1 MGKVPFTIVG
11 VARPEFFGVV
21 VGEAAEAWVPMST
34 LPAVFPGQPWLDSH
48 MHYLNLLGRLQPGV
62 NAVQASAALTPLAV
76 ATELGFARPNMP
88 ARFVKAIREQKLK
101 LEPAANGISYLR
113 TRFSTPLR
121 VLFAMVGIVLLLACV
136 NVMSL
141 GFARAEGRRTELR
154 VRLAIGAARARIVR
168 QLVTEALVVALAGG
182 ALGLAIYRPA
192 ATGLASLLSQ
202 TIEPRVDA
210 NMLLYVFAISLA
222 AGLICGVA
230 PALGTTRAQ
239 GSAGLQYGS
248 RGSTPP
254 PARRAV
260 GRAAAAVQMA
270 LSVVL
275 IAGAFLFAFSLQ
287 ELTSFDTG
295 LDRRRLVVVDVDAK
309 DVAYK
314 GPQIAALNRRV
325 LDRLGALPGV
335 EAVSFSGNGIY
346 TGRNSNTAV
355 VVDGFPPGDNDINM
369 TYLDHVGPHYF
380 TTAGTRLV
388 MGREFNERDNPA
400 GPGVAIVNQEFVNH
414 FFNGQNPVGKNLY
427 RRGEEQRYQIVGVV
441 QDIRTD
447 VRQKPK
453 RMVYFSQLQTEGR
466 LYTTRFLVRMRPGQQ
481 ARVVDLRA
489 AVRAADPG
497 VHLASIDSADQLLN
511 HTLDTDRAI
520 AALSFGFGLL
530 AVTLAAVGIYGL
542 LAHDVTR
549 RTGEIGVR
557 MALGATRSG
566 VMALVFRE
574 VALVGALGV
583 AAGTAGAIVL
593 GRMVTGLVF
602 GLTPSDPR
610 VLVSATVVLAVV
622 AAIAAWFPA
631 RRAASMDPTSALRH
645 E

>member
-1 MGKVPFTIVG
+1 
-11 VARPEFFGVV
+11 
-21 VGEAAEAWVPMST
+21 
-34 LPAVFPGQPWLDSH
+34 
-48 MHYLNLLGRLQPGV
+48 MHYLNLLGRLRPGI

-76 ATELGFARPNMP
+76 ATDLAFARPNMP
-88 ARFVKAIREQKLK
+88 ARFAKVIREQKLK

-121 VLFAMVGIVLLLACV
+121 VLFTMVGIVLLLACV

-192 ATGLASLLSQ
+192 ARGLASLLSQ
-202 TIEPRVDA
+202 TIDPSLDA

-222 AGLICGVA
+222 AGLVCGVA
-230 PALGTTRAQ
+230 PALGSTRTQ
-239 GSAGLQYGS
+239 GSDGLQYGS
-248 RGSTPP
+248 RGATPP

-287 ELTSFDTG
+287 KLTSFDTG

-335 EAVSFSGNGIY
+335 EAASFSGNGIY

-355 VVDGFPPGDNDINM
+355 VVDGFPQGDGDINM

-388 MGREFNERDNPA
+388 MGRDFDERDNPG
-400 GPGVAIVNQEFVNH
+400 GPGVAMVNQEFVNH
-414 FFNGQNPVGKNLY
+414 FFNGQNPLGKNLY

-453 RMVYFSQLQTEGR
+453 RMVYFSQLQTDGR
-466 LYTTRFLVRMRPGQQ
+466 LYTTRFVVRMRPGQE
-481 ARVVDLRA
+481 ARPADLRA
-489 AVRAADPG
+489 AVRAADPA

-520 AALSFGFGLL
+520 AALSFGFGIL
-530 AVTLAAVGIYGL
+530 AVTLAAAGIYGL

-557 MALGATRSG
+557 MALGATRPG

-574 VALVGALGV
+574 VALVGVLGV
-583 AAGTAGAIVL
+583 AAGMAGAIAL
-593 GRMVTGLVF
+593 GRLVTGLVF
-602 GLTPSDPR
+602 GLTPGDPR
-610 VLVSATVVLAVV
+610 VLVSATAVLAVV

-631 RRAASMDPTSALRH
+631 RRAASMDPTAALRH

>member
-1 MGKVPFTIVG
+1 VGNVPFTIVC

-21 VGEAAEAWVPMST
+21 VGEAAEVWMAMST
-34 LPAVFPGQPWLDSH
+34 LPSVFPGQPWFDSR
-48 MHYLNLLGRLQPGV
+48 MHYLNLLGRLQPGL
-62 NAVQASAALTPLAV
+62 NAAQASAALTPLAV
-76 ATELGFARPNMP
+76 ATDLALARPNMP
-88 ARFVKAIREQKLK
+88 ARFLKQIREGKLK
-101 LEPAANGISYLR
+101 LEPAAKGISYLR

-121 VLFAMVGIVLLLACV
+121 VLFTMVGIVLLLACV

-192 ATGLASLLSQ
+192 AIGLASLLSQ
-202 TIEPRVDA
+202 TIDPRLNV
-210 NMLLYVFAISLA
+210 NMLLYVFAISVA
-222 AGLICGVA
+222 AGLVCGVA
-230 PALGTTRAQ
+230 PALGSTRAQ
-239 GSAGLQYGS
+239 GSDGLQYGS
-248 RGSTPP
+248 RGATPP

-275 IAGAFLFAFSLQ
+275 IAGAFLFAFSLRK
-287 ELTSFDTG
+287 LTSFNTG

-325 LDRLGALPGV
+325 LDHLGALPGV
-335 EAVSFSGNGIY
+335 ASASFSGNGIY
-346 TGRNSNTAV
+346 TDRNSNTAV
-355 VVDGFPPGDNDINM
+355 VVDGFPQGEGDINM
-369 TYLDHVGPHYF
+369 TWLDHVGPHYF
-380 TTAGTRLV
+380 ATAGTRLV
-388 MGREFNERDNPA
+388 LGRDFDERDNRA
-400 GPGVAIVNQEFVNH
+400 GPGVVIVNQEFVNH
-414 FFNGQNPVGKNLY
+414 FFSGQDPLGKNLY

-447 VRQKPK
+447 VRQTPK
-453 RMVYFSQLQTEGR
+453 RMMYFSQLQTEGR
-466 LYTTRFLVRMRPGQQ
+466 LYTTRFLVRMRTGQE
-481 ARVVDLRA
+481 ARMADLRA
-489 AVRAADPG
+489 AVRAADPA
-497 VHLASIDSADQLLN
+497 VHLASIDSADDLLN

-520 AALSFGFGLL
+520 AALSFGFGIL
-530 AVTLAAVGIYGL
+530 AITLAAAGIYGL

-557 MALGATRSG
+557 MALGATRPG

-574 VALVGALGV
+574 VALVGALGIV
-583 AAGTAGAIVL
+583 AGMAGAIAL
-593 GRMVTGLVF
+593 GRLVTGMVF
-602 GLTPSDPR
+602 GLKPGDPR
-610 VLVSATVVLAVV
+610 VLIGAITVLAVV
-622 AAIAAWFPA
+622 AVIAAWFPA
-631 RRAASMDPTSALRH
+631 RRAASMDPTAALRH